1 MENMGV
7 RYIPTDRSVKDQR
20 LIWSGNKPAL
30 CFRGEKKAHCV
41 IIGELE
47 ISTVDLPL
55 DVVEKSPAVPDSMGQ
70 AAGIPYSPEKFI
82 QRVTGTGK
90 PLSDEARE
98 LLQGLNGKKHALPPN
113 KRKIEVSKGAPKPGT
128 LKTAGAE
135 LIIVLSQEY
144 KLPTPKLR
152 RFLRS
157 QGLNAPYTDEKA
169 VRNALK
175 KLKKGGKK

>member
-7 RYIPTDRSVKDQR
+7 RYIPTDRSVHESR
-20 LIWSGNKPAL
+20 VVWSGNKPAL
-30 CFRGEKKAHCV
+30 CFRGEKRATCV
-41 IIGELE
+41 LIGETE
-47 ISTVDLPL
+47 ITTVELPL
-55 DVVEKSPAVPDSMGQ
+55 DIVEKSPNVPDSMGQ

-82 QRVTGTGK
+82 LRVTGTGK
-90 PLSDEARE
+90 PLTDEARE
-98 LLQGLNGKKHALPPN
+98 LLQSVNGKKKPLPVTKKAPV
-113 KRKIEVSKGAPKPGT
+113 VSQTAPKPGT

-144 KLPTPKLR
+144 KLPSPKLR

-175 KLKKGGKK
+175 KLTKGKK